1 MALTDTKIKKLVPT
15 QKSINTKVPDKYSDM
30 NGLQLW
36 VRYTGVKSWVVAYRQ
51 HDKQKNITI
60 GQYPAMT
67 LAQAR
72 EELAEIKSQL
82 AQGIDPKEH
91 AKQAKAVQIDTCFDV
106 FAQKWLEHHETRT
119 KPHTFK
125 RDKGAYHNH
134 IQPIIGNKDIYA
146 LRLPDIMAVHDRLAV
161 AGKTSTAHRVI
172 GWITVIY
179 DYAIEKGL
187 AENLYNPIPRS
198 IGKSLCEHKT
208 KHYPRIKIT
217 ELPQLLADIDSSN
230 CEPLTKYGFYVMCYT
245 FVRTK
250 ELRGMRWAELDFE
263 NNLWHIPADRMKK
276 ELPHIVPLAPQVV
289 KILKD
294 IQAMKLHDDF
304 VFFSNRSRKADTL
317 SENAFTKALKT
328 MGYQGRMTGHG
339 FRGLASTSLYEMQYP
354 PQAIELQ
361 LSHVQGNKT
370 VRAYNEA
377 NLLPARTKMMNDWA
391 NIVDEIKHGNFDSY
405 KNKRITDHSEQAFIS
420 FLKALRYKEHEIVD
434 ELAVHR
440 VEMMELMQ

>member
-1 MALTDTKIKKLVPT
+1 MALTDTAIKKLKPSDKCL
-15 QKSINTKVPDKYSDM
+15 QTKQPDKYSDM

-36 VRYTGVKSWVVAYRQ
+36 VRYTGAKSWVIAYRYQ
-51 HDKQKNITI
+51 GKQVNQSL
-60 GQYPAMT
+60 GQYPQIT

-72 EELAEIKSQL
+72 ERLAEVKAQL

-91 AKQAKAVQIDTCFDV
+91 AKQAKQQQNDNRFDV

-125 RDKGAYHNH
+125 RDKSAYHNH
-134 IQPIIGNKDIYA
+134 IQPVIGNKDIYA

-172 GWITVIY
+172 GWITAIY

-187 AENLYNPIPRS
+187 AENLYNPIPRG

-217 ELPQLLADIDSSN
+217 ELPQLLADIDDSN
-230 CEPLTKYGFYVMCYT
+230 SEPLTKYGFYVMCYT

-250 ELRGMRWAELDFE
+250 ELRGMRWAEIDFE
-263 NNLWHIPADRMKK
+263 NNLWHIPADRMKNG
-276 ELPHIVPLAPQVV
+276 LPHIVPLAPQVV

-294 IQAMKLHDDF
+294 IQAMKLHDEF
-304 VFFSNRSRKADTL
+304 VFCSNRSRKAETL

-377 NLLPARTKMMNDWA
+377 NLLPARTRMMNEWA

-405 KNKRITDHSEQAFIS
+405 KNKRMTDQSEQAFIS
-420 FLKALRYKEHEIVD
+420 FLKALRYKDHEIID
-434 ELAVHR
+434 EVAIHR
-440 VEMMELMQ
+440 MEMTELMQ

>member
-15 QKSINTKVPDKYSDM
+15 QKSIDTKVPDKYSDM

-72 EELAEIKSQL
+72 EELAKVKSQL
-82 AQGIDPKEH
+82 TQGIDPKEH

-125 RDKGAYHNH
+125 RDKSAYHNH
-134 IQPIIGNKDIYA
+134 IYPIIGNKDIYA

-172 GWITVIY
+172 GWITAIY

-198 IGKSLCEHKT
+198 IGKSLVEHKT

-217 ELPQLLADIDSSN
+217 ELPKLLADIDSSN
-230 CEPLTKYGFYVMCYT
+230 SELLTKYGFYVMCYT

-263 NNLWHIPADRMKK
+263 NNLWHIPADRMKNG
-276 ELPHIVPLAPQVV
+276 LPHIVPLAPQVV

-294 IQAMKLHDDF
+294 IQVMRLHKEF
-304 VFFSNRSRKADTL
+304 VFCSNRSRKKK
-317 SENAFTKALKT
+317 SYQKT
-328 MGYQGRMTGHG
+328 
-339 FRGLASTSLYEMQYP
+339 P
-354 PQAIELQ
+354 
-361 LSHVQGNKT
+361 
-370 VRAYNEA
+370 
-377 NLLPARTKMMNDWA
+377 LP
-391 NIVDEIKHGNFDSY
+391 KH
-405 KNKRITDHSEQAFIS
+405 
-420 FLKALRYKEHEIVD
+420 
-434 ELAVHR
+434 
-440 VEMMELMQ
+440 

>member
-1 MALTDTKIKKLVPT
+1 MSLTDTAIKRLQPT
-15 QKSINTKVPDKYSDM
+15 DKCTPNRPDKYSDG
-30 NGLQLW
+30 NGLELW
-36 VRYTGVKSWVVAYRQ
+36 VRHTGNKVWYVDYTYQGKRKEQ
-51 HDKQKNITI
+51 TI
-60 GQYPAMT
+60 GKYPAIS

-72 EELAEIKSQL
+72 AKNIEIKTLL

-134 IQPIIGNKDIYA
+134 IFPIIGNKDIYA

-172 GWITVIY
+172 GWITAIY

-198 IGKSLCEHKT
+198 IGKSLVEHKT

-217 ELPQLLADIDSSN
+217 ELPKLLADIDRSN

-328 MGYQGRMTGHG
+328 MGYQGKMTGHG

-377 NLLPARTKMMNDWA
+377 NLLPARTRMMNDWA

-405 KNKRITDHSEQAFIS
+405 KNKRMTDHSEQAFIS

-440 VEMMELMQ
+440 VEMMELIQ